1 MRSLSSS
8 IAAFR
13 SAFCLRISEARGATA
28 ERQRPQ
34 QRRFKRRAQRVTLQQ
49 ENKCRG
55 DDRMQQN
62 VAPVFR
68 HRYDTPGDVAV
79 ALHGGSLRVASSAGG
94 FGEGRSSK
102 LAAAP
107 GFFDS
112 ASARTGSLGEPAVL
126 VPPPFFSVVSPPI
139 GAENCRPFCGPG
151 FGGLPAAKPS
161 STLPKLSLVRSS

>member
-1 MRSLSSS
+1 MQQDVTPVLRHR
-8 IAAFR
+8 R
-13 SAFCLRISEARGATA
+13 SAPCDVCL
-28 ERQRPQ
+28 
-34 QRRFKRRAQRVTLQQ
+34 
-49 ENKCRG
+49 
-55 DDRMQQN
+55 
-62 VAPVFR
+62 
-68 HRYDTPGDVAV
+68 

-107 GFFDS
+107 GFLDS
-112 ASARTGSLGEPAVL
+112 ASARTGSFGEPGAW